1 MKIRKFAVTIA
12 CLTLLAVAG
21 FAREKKPPAP
31 TCTVSFL
38 IIKDYNSKPIR
49 NAAVVLHPVD
59 SEGRQGKGDLELKTD
74 AEGKTSLDGI
84 PYGKLRVQV
93 LAHGFQS
100 YGEDFDVEKPA
111 MQIDIKMQSPNG
123 QYSIYENRTV
133 PEQPSK
139 TPTTDGSK
147 TPQ

>member
-1 MKIRKFAVTIA
+1 MKIRKFAITSA
-12 CLTLLAVAG
+12 CLALLGVTG

-31 TCTVSFL
+31 TCTVSFV
-38 IIKDYNSKPIR
+38 IIKDYNKKPIR

-111 MQIDIKMQSPNG
+111 MQIDVTMQSPNG

-139 TPTTDGSK
+139 TPTTDGGKS
-147 TPQ
+147 PQ

>member
-1 MKIRKFAVTIA
+1 MKLCKFVVTIA
-12 CLTLLAVAG
+12 CLALVPIAAL
-21 FAREKKPPAP
+21 AREKKPPAP
-31 TCTVSFL
+31 TCTVSFVV
-38 IIKDYNSKPIR
+38 IKDYNKKPIR

-59 SEGRQGKGDLELKTD
+59 SDGRQGKGDLELKTD

-100 YGEDFDVEKPA
+100 YGEDFDVDKPA
-111 MQIDIKMQSPNG
+111 MQIDVTMQSPNG
-123 QYSIYENRTV
+123 QYSIYENHTV

-139 TPTTDGSK
+139 TPTTGGTK
-147 TPQ
+147 PPQ

>member
-1 MKIRKFAVTIA
+1 MENF
-12 CLTLLAVAG
+12 
-21 FAREKKPPAP
+21 
-31 TCTVSFL
+31 
-38 IIKDYNSKPIR
+38 
-49 NAAVVLHPVD
+49 
-59 SEGRQGKGDLELKTD
+59 
-74 AEGKTSLDGI
+74 
-84 PYGKLRVQV
+84 RVQV